1 MQAQRLKISFDTDE
15 KAELELQNQ
24 IFDKTR
30 RMTALLKNSELD
42 LKRLANSDSESKS
55 DEQIK

>member
-1 MQAQRLKISFDTDE
+1 MQAQRLKISFETDE
-15 KAELELQNQ
+15 KAEMELQNN

-30 RMTALLKNSELD
+30 RITNLLKNSEID